1 MRFSSKTRQ
10 HKKEPI
16 VDISARKSHNQLLAV
31 KYRCFLALLVRS
43 LLVRFVCRA
52 SFQTYVLRYLM
63 IAPMGP
69 QNLETTES
77 MWRSKEVCIPPPVPK
92 ILSSLILN
100 LVLSRTVRKCFKK
113 MSRACIWH
121 ANWTTTKKGKGLC
134 L

>member
-31 KYRCFLALLVRS
+31 KYRCFLALQKP

-63 IAPMGP
+63 IAPMGSAKP
-69 QNLETTES
+69 RNHGINVKIKRR
-77 MWRSKEVCIPPPVPK
+77 MHPPPVPK

>member
-1 MRFSSKTRQ
+1 MIFRWNNILRFSSKTRQ

-31 KYRCFLALLVRS
+31 KYRCFLALQKP

-77 MWRSKEVCIPPPVPK
+77 M
-92 ILSSLILN
+92 
-100 LVLSRTVRKCFKK
+100 
-113 MSRACIWH
+113 
-121 ANWTTTKKGKGLC
+121 
-134 L
+134 